1 MINVKINND
10 DLEIAIDEYILNLK
24 KQGVKMTIKDFI
36 EQAIRE
42 KLSQKK

>member
-24 KQGVKMTIKDFI
+24 KQGVKMTIKVFI

>member
-10 DLEIAIDEYILNLK
+10 YLEIAIDEYILNLK
-24 KQGVKMTIKDFI
+24 KQGIKMTIKDFI